1 MIYLT
6 LFWEFFKTGL
16 FAVGGGLATLPFLS
30 DMADRYPWFTQAQL
44 TDMIAVSESTPGP
57 IGINCATYA
66 GFNAAGIPG
75 ALVATIS
82 LVLPSFFV
90 VIAVASALNRYKD
103 SMIVSSAFRGLR
115 PAATGLIAAAA
126 WSVIAA
132 VLFNFTAFASGGI
145 LSVFNVPGLV
155 LFAVLMIASNIKPM
169 KDWHPVLFIA
179 AAAAVG
185 IIFKL

>member
-1 MIYLT
+1 MIYLM

-16 FAVGGGLATLPFLS
+16 FAVGGGLAAIPFLS
-30 DMADRYPWFTQAQL
+30 DMADRYPWFTHAEL

-75 ALVATIS
+75 ALVAS
-82 LVLPSFFV
+82 FSVVLPSFML
-90 VIAVASALNRYKD
+90 ILAIASALNRYQD
-103 SMIVSSAFRGLR
+103 SLLVCSAFRGLR

-126 WSVIAA
+126 WSVIAV
-132 VLFNFTAFASGGI
+132 VLFNFASFAAGGI
-145 LSVFNVPGLV
+145 LAVLNVPGLI
-155 LFAVLMIASNIKPM
+155 LFAVLMIASNIKPL

-179 AAAAVG
+179 AAAAIG
-185 IIFKL
+185 ILFKL

>member
-16 FAVGGGLATLPFLS
+16 FAVGGGLAAIPFLS
-30 DMADRYPWFTQAQL
+30 DMADRYPWFTHAEL

-66 GFNAAGIPG
+66 GYNAAGIPG
-75 ALVATIS
+75 ALIASFSI
-82 LVLPSFFV
+82 VLPSFML
-90 VIAVASALNRYKD
+90 ILAIASALDRYRN
-103 SMIVSSAFRGLR
+103 SMIVSSAFNGLR

-126 WSVIAA
+126 WSVIAV
-132 VLFNFTAFASGGI
+132 VLFNFASFAAGGL
-145 LSVFNVPGLV
+145 LSVFNVPGLI
-155 LFAVLMIASNIKPM
+155 LFAVLMVASNIKPM

>member
-16 FAVGGGLATLPFLS
+16 FAVGGGLAAIPFLS
-30 DMADRYPWFTQAQL
+30 DMADRYPWFTHAEL

-66 GFNAAGIPG
+66 GYNAAGVPG
-75 ALVATIS
+75 ALVASFSI
-82 LVLPSFFV
+82 VLPSFML
-90 VIAVASALNRYKD
+90 ILAIASALERYRANLF
-103 SMIVSSAFRGLR
+103 VSSAFNGLR

-126 WSVIAA
+126 WSVIAI
-132 VLFNFTAFASGGI
+132 VLFNFAAFAAGDI
-145 LSVFNVPGLV
+145 LSVIHVPGLI
-155 LFAVLMIASNIKPM
+155 LFAVLLLVSNIKPM
-169 KDWHPVLFIA
+169 KGWHPVVFIA

-185 IIFKL
+185 ILFQL